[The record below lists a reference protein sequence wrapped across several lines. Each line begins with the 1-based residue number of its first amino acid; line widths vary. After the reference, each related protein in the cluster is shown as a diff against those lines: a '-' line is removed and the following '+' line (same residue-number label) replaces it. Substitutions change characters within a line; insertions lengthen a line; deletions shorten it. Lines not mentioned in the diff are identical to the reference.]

1 MIKRQKKKNGPSLL
15 IAMGIVLA
23 GMALMLY
30 PFVSNYLY
38 EREQEELIQSVD
50 NTEMEEE
57 LLQEEWEKAEA
68 YNSYLL
74 EENIVLTDPFDPE
87 AFAKQSEVSYEE
99 ILNPYG
105 NGMMGYLE
113 IPAIDLS
120 LGIYHGTSPHVLEE
134 GVGHLE
140 NSSLPIG
147 GESTHSVLS
156 AHTGLPDK
164 KLFTDLVLLEKG
176 DTFYIHVLDEI
187 LAYKVDN
194 IEVVTPDDTES
205 LHVVPGEDHVTLVT
219 CTPYGVNSHRL
230 LVRGTRIP
238 YVPEEKAQAE
248 ESSFWTGSPWMR
260 QYVIAV
266 IGGIILV
273 SLLLLVGTWMGRRRE
288 HEKR

>member
-1 MIKRQKKKNGPSLL
+1 
-15 IAMGIVLA
+15 
-23 GMALMLY
+23 MLY

-57 LLQEEWEKAEA
+57 LLQEEWEKAKA

-147 GESTHSVLS
+147 GESIHSVLS

-260 QYVIAV
+260 QYVMAIM
-266 IGGIILV
+266 GGILLV
-273 SLLLLVGTWMGRRRE
+273 ALLLLAGTWIGRRRQN
-288 HEKR
+288 EKR

>member
-1 MIKRQKKKNGPSLL
+1 MKKKQKNKNNPSLL

-23 GMALMLY
+23 GMALTVY

-38 EREQEELIQSVD
+38 EKEQEKIILDMD
-50 NTEMEEE
+50 NTNLEVSSLETER
-57 LLQEEWEKAEA
+57 EKAEA
-68 YNSYLL
+68 YNAYLL
-74 EENIVLTDPFDPE
+74 EENIILTDPFDPE
-87 AFAKQSEVSYEE
+87 AFAEKSEVPYEE

-113 IPAIDLS
+113 IPVIDLT

-147 GESTHSVLS
+147 GESIHSVLS
-156 AHTGLPDK
+156 AHTGLSDK

-260 QYVIAV
+260 QYVMAIM
-266 IGGIILV
+266 GGILLV
-273 SLLLLVGTWMGRRRE
+273 ALLLLVGTWMGRRRQN
-288 HEKR
+288 EKR

>member
-1 MIKRQKKKNGPSLL
+1 MKKKQKNKNNPSLL

-23 GMALMLY
+23 GMALTVY

-38 EREQEELIQSVD
+38 EKEQEKIILDMD
-50 NTEMEEE
+50 NTNLEVSSLETER
-57 LLQEEWEKAEA
+57 EKAEA
-68 YNSYLL
+68 YNAYLL
-74 EENIVLTDPFDPE
+74 EENIILTDPFDPE
-87 AFAKQSEVSYEE
+87 AFAEKSEVPYEE

-113 IPAIDLS
+113 IPVIDLT

-230 LVRGTRIP
+230 LVRGIRIP

-260 QYVIAV
+260 QYVMAIM
-266 IGGIILV
+266 GGILLV
-273 SLLLLVGTWMGRRRE
+273 ALLLLAGTWIGRRRQN
-288 HEKR
+288 EKR

>member
-1 MIKRQKKKNGPSLL
+1 MIKRQKKKNGPSRLM
-15 IAMGIVLA
+15 AMGIVLA

-38 EREQEELIQSVD
+38 EREQDELIQSVD

-57 LLQEEWEKAEA
+57 LLQEEWKKAEA

-120 LGIYHGTSPHVLEE
+120 LGIYHGTAPRVLEE

-260 QYVIAV
+260 QYVMAV
-266 IGGIILV
+266 IGGIVLV
-273 SLLLLVGTWMGRRRE
+273 SLLLLVGAWMGRRRE

>member
-23 GMALMLY
+23 GVALMLY

-38 EREQEELIQSVD
+38 EREQDELIQSVD

-113 IPAIDLS
+113 IPVIDLT

-147 GESTHSVLS
+147 GESTYSVLS

-260 QYVIAV
+260 QYVMAIM
-266 IGGIILV
+266 GGILLV
-273 SLLLLVGTWMGRRRE
+273 ALLLLVGTWIGRRRE
-288 HEKR
+288 HEKK

>member
-38 EREQEELIQSVD
+38 EREQDELIQSVD

-57 LLQEEWEKAEA
+57 LLQEEWKKAEA

-194 IEVVTPDDTES
+194 IEVVTPDNTES
-205 LHVVPGEDHVTLVT
+205 LHVVPGEDYVTLVT

-260 QYVIAV
+260 QYVMAIM
-266 IGGIILV
+266 GGILLV
-273 SLLLLVGTWMGRRRE
+273 ALLLLAGTWIGRRRQN
-288 HEKR
+288 EKR

>member
-1 MIKRQKKKNGPSLL
+1 MKKKQKNKNNPSLL

-23 GMALMLY
+23 GMALTVY

-38 EREQEELIQSVD
+38 EKEQEKIILDMD
-50 NTEMEEE
+50 NTNLEVSSLETER
-57 LLQEEWEKAEA
+57 EKAEA
-68 YNSYLL
+68 YNAYLL
-74 EENIVLTDPFDPE
+74 EENIILTDPFDPE
-87 AFAKQSEVSYEE
+87 AFAEKSEVPYEE

-113 IPAIDLS
+113 IPVIDLT

-230 LVRGTRIP
+230 LVRGIRIP

-248 ESSFWTGSPWMR
+248 ESSFCTGSPWMR
-260 QYVIAV
+260 QYVMAIM
-266 IGGIILV
+266 GGILLV
-273 SLLLLVGTWMGRRRE
+273 ALLLLVGTWIGRRRE
-288 HEKR
+288 HEKK

>member
-23 GMALMLY
+23 GVALMLY

-38 EREQEELIQSVD
+38 EREQDELIQSVD

-113 IPAIDLS
+113 IPVIDLT

-147 GESTHSVLS
+147 GESTYSVLS

-260 QYVIAV
+260 QYVMAV

-273 SLLLLVGTWMGRRRE
+273 MLLLLVGTWIGRRRE
-288 HEKR
+288 DEKR

>member
-1 MIKRQKKKNGPSLL
+1 M
-15 IAMGIVLA
+15 AMGIVLA

-187 LAYKVDN
+187 LAYKVDD

-260 QYVIAV
+260 QYVMAV

-273 SLLLLVGTWMGRRRE
+273 SLLLLVGTWIGRRRE